1 MKTVRTIA
9 IIGAGG
15 KTGSAIVRALAMN
28 RYRLLLMEDELAKI
42 SALKSDLE
50 HQNIAAELCT
60 MECEREA
67 SWEADIVIVATS
79 PGSQERIA
87 EKIREVATG
96 KVVITAF
103 TPETSVNNTNVSPR
117 SAAEELQL
125 LLPYSRVVMTV
136 NSAFAGNADTR
147 ELFIAGNTGEAVDA
161 VAELANAAGFRSVI
175 VGDLTAGRT
184 LEKTCSKHRWPG
196 ALTI

>member
-136 NSAFAGNADTR
+136 NSAFAGNTDTR